1 MLGVIPCFVD
11 LGIGKSIVCG
21 QVDDLNVGSDELR
34 RHRERCRMGN
44 GKKRDVRLLGDEL
57 RVMRLEAQVADTGK
71 RRIQVGDALALVAR
85 RGDARHLE
93 AGMSQQ
99 NAYRL
104 DPGVS
109 RRSYDCCSLHLL
121 PIFACVIILR
131 RYCAPLLR

>member
-1 MLGVIPCFVD
+1 
-11 LGIGKSIVCG
+11 
-21 QVDDLNVGSDELR
+21 
-34 RHRERCRMGN
+34 MGH

-71 RRIQVGDALALVAR
+71 CRIQVGDALALVAR

-131 RYCAPLLR
+131 RYCAPLFR